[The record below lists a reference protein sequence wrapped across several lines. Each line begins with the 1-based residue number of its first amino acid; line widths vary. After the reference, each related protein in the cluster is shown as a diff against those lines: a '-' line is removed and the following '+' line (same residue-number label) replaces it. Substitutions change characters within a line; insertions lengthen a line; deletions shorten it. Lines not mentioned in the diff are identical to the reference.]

1 MTASLRAVREI
12 WADRTEARTRGDL
25 LYLLYVAVL
34 SVPVLV
40 VPLLRMLGMGLA
52 RPDVLPVLL
61 AGSAPQVVGAA
72 LPLAGA
78 VALLVGAMRGP
89 ALLAPFF
96 TASLA
101 WSHLRRRT
109 VLWRPFP
116 RARTGPVLGGVISAT
131 LVTVTLVGSGHAGPA
146 AGAWFVL
153 AGLGGSLLLGS
164 AWLLGQKLEAGP
176 RRLLVLALTA
186 SAAVAAWQPVPLLLG
201 AVYPV
206 DPAATSVPWAI
217 GMLLGGAVAVGAC
230 IPMLD
235 RLRGTVL
242 AEQASRWE
250 SATVIATTGDLAGV
264 AGQFRDRPTAARR
277 LPAIGPGALPLL
289 YARRDA
295 VAWLRTPE
303 PSGVNALL
311 VFCAAAALAG
321 GMQLAGPL
329 AWLVIG
335 AGTLGLW
342 AGSGAFVDGIHHAIH
357 TLGAPPLLGQSAALQ
372 AVLHALAPTLLLGAL
387 ATLGAAGAALF
398 TGSPGADA
406 AVVLLVPVLLVPVLV
421 AGRVRDAAKG
431 PMPLS
436 LATPMPTA
444 QGDLSVIPMLIWQ
457 SDAIVLALLSGAALT
472 LAGAAGTS
480 WVLLAAAGA
489 GVVMALMARSRL
501 RGMRE

>member
-109 VLWRPFP
+109 VLWRPFT
-116 RARTGPVLGGVISAT
+116 RALTVPVLGGVISAT

-201 AVYPV
+201 AVYPA

-303 PSGVNALL
+303 RSVVNALL
-311 VFCAAAALAG
+311 VICAAAALAG